1 MPSVLIATTHPLQPT
16 GYARVGAVLANGLCA
31 LGWDV
36 SYYGYQN
43 LAPVAKRFI
52 HPRIR
57 VIDVAHH
64 TDHPESFGTE
74 HFSNYLEELKP
85 DVVLLYNDILVINRF
100 LKCIPETQ
108 KIVSYVDIVHD
119 GENQMLIQNITE
131 RSSHIMVFSQHWA
144 KYFPSEKTSV
154 IPHGVDTSTFHV
166 KDQKECRRAL
176 GLPDHGF
183 IVLNTN
189 RNSYRKALDVTIRV
203 FLESVGAVDDAY
215 LFLNCNSHCPSGYD
229 IPAIIKYECEQR
241 GLDST
246 HIATT
251 KILGMHNSGF
261 LTDET
266 LNSLY
271 NASDIMINTC
281 VGEGFGLPQLE
292 GKVLGIPQLVNAT
305 GGLKDICGDDAIPP
319 IESLHL
325 CPGFIAHGGMMDIPD
340 SKMFCQ
346 RLSEK
351 YQEWQTSGTVRDVED
366 YTLDNKFEWT
376 DILAKVHSLLL
387 VLLA

>member
-16 GYARVGAVLANGLCA
+16 GYARVGAVFANGLCE

-36 SYYGYQN
+36 TYYGYQN
-43 LAPVAKRFI
+43 LAPVAKRYI

-64 TDHPESFGTE
+64 TDHPESFGIE
-74 HFSNYLEELKP
+74 HFPKYLEELKP
-85 DVVLLYNDILVINRF
+85 DVVLLYNDILAINSF
-100 LKCIPETQ
+100 LQCIPKTQ
-108 KIVSYVDIVHD
+108 KVVSYVDIVHD
-119 GENQMLIQNITE
+119 GENQLLIQNITA
-131 RSSHIMVFSQHWA
+131 RSHKIMVFSHHWA
-144 KYFPSEKTSV
+144 KYFPSDKTSV

-166 KDQKECRRAL
+166 KNQVECRRAL

-215 LFLNCNSHCPSGYD
+215 LFLNCNSQCSSGYD
-229 IPAIIKYECEQR
+229 IPAIIKYECER
-241 GLDST
+241 LGLDST

-271 NASDIMINTC
+271 NASDIMMNTC

-305 GGLKDICGDDAIPP
+305 GGLKDICADAIPP

-325 CPGFIAHGGMMDIPD
+325 CRGFIAHGGIVDIPD

-351 YQEWQTSGTVRDVED
+351 YQEWQTSGTVRED
-366 YTLDNKFEWT
+366 YTTLDKRFEWA
-376 DILAKVHSLLL
+376 DILTHVHS
-387 VLLA
+387 VLHGCTQ